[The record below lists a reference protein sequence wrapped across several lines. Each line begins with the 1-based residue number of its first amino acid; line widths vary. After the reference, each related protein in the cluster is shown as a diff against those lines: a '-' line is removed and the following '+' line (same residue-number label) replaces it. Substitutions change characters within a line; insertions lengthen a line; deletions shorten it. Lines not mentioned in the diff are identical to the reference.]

1 MIFKYELGCVAF
13 TWPKFCLLMPADG
26 GSDGHTAEQRSFR
39 NPVHSLEKTFQ
50 QTNGA
55 DGKRILRMR
64 TFWSLNPSDANNPK
78 WGTPNTK
85 ILCSENSFDPSY
97 AT

>member
-1 MIFKYELGCVAF
+1 MNWDVWRSHGRIFAYYASRWGHRRTHRRTA
-13 TWPKFCLLMPADG
+13 KF
-26 GSDGHTAEQRSFR
+26 H
-39 NPVHSLEKTFQ
+39 NPVLSLEKKIQ

-78 WGTPNTK
+78 WGNPK
-85 ILCSENSFDPSY
+85 HENIVFRKFL
-97 AT
+97 